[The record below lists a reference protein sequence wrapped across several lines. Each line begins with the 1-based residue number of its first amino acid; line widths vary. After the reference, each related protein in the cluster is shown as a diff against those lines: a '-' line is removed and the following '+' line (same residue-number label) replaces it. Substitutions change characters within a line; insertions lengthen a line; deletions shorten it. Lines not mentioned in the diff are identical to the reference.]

1 MWLLNTDKIT
11 LEYINSEAGIGYA
24 ILSHTWED
32 DEVSFGDMTRHPE
45 SAKYRKGYK
54 KIRYTCMQARSEG
67 LRYAWVDTCCID
79 KGSSAE
85 LSESINSMYRWYKPE
100 RLRSCRRVPY

>member
-1 MWLLNTDKIT
+1 MWLLNTDKII

-45 SAKYRKGYK
+45 SAKYRK
-54 KIRYTCMQARSEG
+54 
-67 LRYAWVDTCCID
+67 
-79 KGSSAE
+79 
-85 LSESINSMYRWYKPE
+85 
-100 RLRSCRRVPY
+100 